1 MDSFATYIKLPSLD
15 SVIVK
20 NLFRYLFLFAMDED
34 LEIWL

>member
-1 MDSFATYIKLPSLD
+1 MDSFATYMKLPSPD